1 MARAGWKICVNDRR
15 MQKKLELDSSFVG
28 FLDGSRAL
36 RSGETWP
43 VQAGSILGVEPEF
56 AVRFD
61 AAVPA
66 TADAQAI
73 RRAVGGVAPALE
85 VVDWREAKLDLHTM
99 AASSSF
105 HAGFVVGELRPFEAV
120 PAIADGCPLFRRG
133 DELLAVPDHGRG
145 RFPRA
150 SRAGH
155 RSGGLV
161 ALRRVHEPGSRR
173 TGRRGRGGLRLTRS
187 GQRALRD
194 LTPRAST
201 SAAATRYCDDA
212 VHRAPPAFVSV
223 PPVAAGERGE
233 PGRRARRDPGSAVRR
248 RGPRRRTR
256 LARRRSRSCPRPAAT
271 DDFCRSRPR
280 P

>member
-133 DELLAVPDHGRG
+133 DELLAVPDPTLVPADLTRLIAGVAAFLARHGQG
-145 RFPRA
+145 IEAEDWLLCGACTNPA
-150 SRAGH
+150 
-155 RSGGLV
+155 
-161 ALRRVHEPGSRR
+161 RVEPGDVVEADFGSL
-173 TGRRGRGGLRLTRS
+173 G
-187 GQRALRD
+187 
-194 LTPRAST
+194 P
-201 SAAATRYCDDA
+201 
-212 VHRAPPAFVSV
+212 VSV
-223 PPVAAGERGE
+223 RF
-233 PGRRARRDPGSAVRR
+233 
-248 RGPRRRTR
+248 
-256 LARRRSRSCPRPAAT
+256 AT
-271 DDFCRSRPR
+271 
-280 P
+280 